1 MLKLNLL
8 IIVENLENGSWE
20 LKLMNTGKI
29 NQIRENQPAYEI
41 NIATEEIKT
50 EVKYFVERLPNAAN
64 ARNIC
69 RPLPPRN

>member
-1 MLKLNLL
+1 MNSNNFVL
-8 IIVENLENGSWE
+8 IVADKVEWDAMETEAENLSHW
-20 LKLMNTGKI
+20 
-29 NQIRENQPAYEI
+29 ENQPAYETK
-41 NIATEEIKT
+41 IATEELKT

>member
-1 MLKLNLL
+1 ML
-8 IIVENLENGSWE
+8 IVADKVGWDAMETKAENLNHWENH
-20 LKLMNTGKI
+20 
-29 NQIRENQPAYEI
+29 QIRENQPAYEI

-69 RPLPPRN
+69 